1 MIRSGPKIRFYM
13 YHYLGNKN
21 MKTHLL
27 TLSAIGLLS
36 VPMFAAT
43 DASAQQLVCKRLS
56 PLPIICNGAGVPVQ
70 GVDPNFPPPQ
80 ITGRAFW
87 TYTPPPPGI
96 ADDGVNRVDF
106 KYDIPQLR
114 AIVSVQDRCSRDVP
128 RNVWVHV
135 LYGNHY
141 DTLGVNS
148 SIPSEYIFHTSSFS
162 STKAVPASVATT
174 SSVDAL
180 ANQNDVWTLVIRE
193 GNASNPNQPLWQRN
207 AAVCKL
213 PITAP
218 VYIY

>member
-1 MIRSGPKIRFYM
+1 M

-21 MKTHLL
+21 MKTHILK
-27 TLSAIGLLS
+27 LSAIGLLS

-43 DASAQQLVCKRLS
+43 DASSQELVCKRLT
-56 PLPIICNGAGVPVQ
+56 PYPVICNGAGSPVQ
-70 GVDPNFPPPQ
+70 GVDPALLGPQ

-87 TYTPPPPGI
+87 TYTPPPLGI
-96 ADDGVNRVDF
+96 ADDGVNRVEF
-106 KYDIPQLR
+106 KYDIGRLR
-114 AIVSVQDRCSRDVP
+114 SAVSVLDRCSWDVP

-135 LYGNHY
+135 LLGNHF
-141 DTLGVNS
+141 DTLGVDS
-148 SIPSEYIFHTSSFS
+148 SISVPHILHTSSFS
-162 STKAVPASVATT
+162 STKAVPASVGTI

-180 ANQNDVWTLVIRE
+180 ARQNDVWTLVIRE
-193 GNASNPNQPLWQRN
+193 GNASNSNQPLWQRN